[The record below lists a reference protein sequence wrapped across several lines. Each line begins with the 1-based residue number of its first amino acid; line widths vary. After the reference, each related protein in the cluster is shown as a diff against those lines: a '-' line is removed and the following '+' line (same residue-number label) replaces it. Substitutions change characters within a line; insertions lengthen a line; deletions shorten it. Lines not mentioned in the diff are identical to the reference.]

1 MFFKVVV
8 LIFTPILSFAEVGV
22 LKKIIDG
29 DTVHFKV
36 KNKTIKCRVAYIDT
50 PEKSMNNKLKSDI
63 KRCEYSVKEK
73 DMKAAGKSATR
84 AAKRLLKVKKQY
96 SFKVIDK
103 DRYKRSICIIDLNNG
118 MTFNDSMVLSG
129 YAVPYWKYIPGSKKS
144 HFKRL
149 LNNAKSSNAGLWGSQ
164 KEVMECLD

>member
-1 MFFKVVV
+1 MLFKVFV
-8 LIFTPILSFAEVGV
+8 LIFTPILVLAEVGV
-22 LKKIIDG
+22 LKKVVDG
-29 DTVHFKV
+29 DTVYFNV

-50 PEKSMNNKLKSDI
+50 PEKSFNNKLKSDI
-63 KRCEYSVKEK
+63 KRCGYSVSEK
-73 DMKAAGKSATR
+73 DMKSAGKSATR

-118 MTFNDSMVLSG
+118 MTFNDQMVLNG
-129 YAVPYWKYIPGSKKS
+129 YAIPYWKYIPSSKKS
-144 HFKRL
+144 HFKNLMNR
-149 LNNAKSSNAGLWGSQ
+149 AKSNGSGLWGSQ